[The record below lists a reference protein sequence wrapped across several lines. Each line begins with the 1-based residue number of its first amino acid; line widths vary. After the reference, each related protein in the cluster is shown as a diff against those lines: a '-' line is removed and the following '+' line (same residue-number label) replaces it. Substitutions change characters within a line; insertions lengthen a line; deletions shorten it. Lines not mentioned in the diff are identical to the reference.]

1 MLPVRGAS
9 CQSPLYHSTSLWP
22 QSPPAAWQSEH
33 GRGGSL
39 GEDYSI
45 TVILHRLLFDCSLN
59 FPLSYKRSLPLSIF
73 PSLPHLLSLS
83 FSHCSALAGRLAFFI
98 SPPSPHRPFSILL
111 VLLQRS
117 PPPSP
122 RPSILPFSHTPCLS
136 LWRGGV
142 EKEKGP
148 VIKDKDE
155 SKQRETNTDTN
166 KPLSCFFLHS
176 HSGNASDREPQL
188 RGWEAKIFVGGCGV
202 QRIDLWVLTESEAP
216 TITAQTGDKRS
227 LIVILAFQIL
237 KTGMTGVIPV
247 RRTRSS

>member
-22 QSPPAAWQSEH
+22 QPPPAAWQSEH
-33 GRGGSL
+33 GRGASL

-45 TVILHRLLFDCSLN
+45 TVILHTLLFDGSLN
-59 FPLSYKRSLPLSIF
+59 FPLPYKRSLPLSIF
-73 PSLPHLLSLS
+73 PSVPHFLSLS
-83 FSHCSALAGRLAFFI
+83 FSRRSALAGRLAFFI

-117 PPPSP
+117 PPPP
-122 RPSILPFSHTPCLS
+122 THLSILPSSHPPHPPQSPTPHACLS
-136 LWRGGV
+136 GGGF

-155 SKQRETNTDTN
+155 SKERETNTDTN

-176 HSGNASDREPQL
+176 HGGNASDREPQL
-188 RGWEAKIFVGGCGV
+188 TGWEAEIFEGGGGV
-202 QRIDLWVLTESEAP
+202 RRIDLWLLTESEGP
-216 TITAQTGDKRS
+216 TITG
-227 LIVILAFQIL
+227 
-237 KTGMTGVIPV
+237 
-247 RRTRSS
+247 